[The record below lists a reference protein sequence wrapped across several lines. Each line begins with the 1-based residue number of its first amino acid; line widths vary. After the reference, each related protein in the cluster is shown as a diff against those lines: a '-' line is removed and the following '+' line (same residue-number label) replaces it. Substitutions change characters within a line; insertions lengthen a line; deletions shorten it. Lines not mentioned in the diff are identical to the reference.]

1 MTDQPTARPLG
12 RAGEP
17 LGSETYLVL
26 DLAGPG
32 AGEVRRVRHAY
43 GYDFY
48 GALPVE
54 ITVAG
59 SSGLGPLAPD
69 QDARKVFSTLDRI
82 AAETPVI
89 TGRFGPVLRFPDTD
103 IFVLTMEDP
112 EPFIDLHQRISES
125 AVQFLPSP
133 FPFTPHCTLRGQV
146 VGTASSTEAEQLL
159 AVGIDEPF
167 HCEMLSTYTIDEF
180 PLLNL
185 RHRTHLEAAS
195 PESELSKLAA
205 RSLDQPFSD
214 GSGQSR

>member
-1 MTDQPTARPLG
+1 MTDRPASRYLA

-17 LGSETYLVL
+17 LGAETYVVL

-32 AGEVRRVRHAY
+32 ACEVRRIRQRH

-59 SSGLGPLAPD
+59 SSGLGSPAPD
-69 QDARKVFSTLDRI
+69 QDARAVFLALEAV

-89 TGRFGPVLRFPDTD
+89 MARFGPVLRFPDSD

-112 EPFIDLHQRISES
+112 DPFIDLHERISRS
-125 AVQFLPSP
+125 GVRFMPSP

-146 VGTASSTEAEQLL
+146 VGAASSQETEDLM
-159 AVGIDEPF
+159 GISISKEF
-167 HCEMLSTYTIDEF
+167 RCEMLSTYVVEGF
-180 PLLNL
+180 PLLKL
-185 RHRTHLEAAS
+185 RHRSYLAS
-195 PESELSKLAA
+195 TVE
-205 RSLDQPFSD
+205 QP
-214 GSGQSR
+214 GQSN